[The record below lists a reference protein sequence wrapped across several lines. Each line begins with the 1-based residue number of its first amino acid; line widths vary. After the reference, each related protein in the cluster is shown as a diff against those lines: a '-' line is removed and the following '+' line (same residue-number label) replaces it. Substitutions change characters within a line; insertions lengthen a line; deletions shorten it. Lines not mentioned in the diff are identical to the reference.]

1 MAVELPEPL
10 QWVLLLLA
18 GTRWPEADEDMLRD
32 MAERWRDG
40 AKTLE
45 DAGRSADSA
54 VKRALDGQRGAAADA
69 LGKHWS
75 QFTTGKGTEAEPGYF
90 PGLVQACNGMGD
102 MLEAMA
108 NSAETAKIQIVA
120 QLGILAFE
128 IATAEAEAPFTAGA
142 SLAEIPV
149 FVGISRTAV
158 QQILKQLLKETL
170 QFAAKQAAQ
179 MAAINLLAQGIEV
192 MEGHRKSVDMKELG
206 QNALGGAVAGASGH
220 LIGKGLSAGGSKLG
234 LSSVM
239 ETTAGRMAH
248 GAAVGVGADV
258 STQLITTGHVEGGSL
273 LGSGLSGGASVGL
286 HRGAAAVKGHF
297 NGPPKIPTPHA
308 GPEGAGGATPGA
320 GGAPV
325 FSKSDSGSSSYRG
338 PSAEGLSGG
347 SHEAPAST
355 GSTGSA
361 GSAGGSVGG
370 HSATGLTGG
379 SNGSTGSSGSAGT
392 SSSAATT
399 HGGGEGGASRPENA
413 PAPASG
419 TRGLVPFGSDRPAPV
434 AEHTPA
440 NETAAAGQPTPHTA
454 DRPAPS
460 AEHTPAPETVAAPAA
475 ARGDS
480 AEPAPR
486 PAEPVHQVSES
497 TPRAPETTPRGT
509 EHAPVTHE
517 QAPGQ
522 IHEQAPPQAR
532 QDVQPSP
539 HATTGETRTAPA
551 DPAPAHESRPA
562 AADHAGD
569 RAPVADRPTAAPV
582 HEAPAPSRE
591 TSVPAHD
598 APAPVHETP
607 VHTQQTAAPVHE
619 TSVPTRDTSVPVHET
634 PVHET
639 PAHVPPAHETPVH
652 TQQPTGAVHD
662 TPTPVHETP
671 APAQQTPSHVQP
683 GTGPV
688 HNTAPPVHET
698 PVHEGAA
705 ERPAAAVPH
714 TAAPAAAPAQGHVAG
729 GGGEHRA
736 PAPESEAPAPASSR
750 LDGTGPLGGAPHL
763 ATPGGD
769 THLNGGTRISGGQ
782 TQGRPAPETVPGNV
796 VPDNAASTVQQP
808 AGTPPVSGGFM
819 PGPVPGGGSAHTAGG
834 GARTPSPHATTGPV
848 SQRPVE
854 PTPQPGG
861 GTVRPGAGRT
871 SDTHVPPPPPPPQH
885 QAGGTPRTLGDPN
898 GSSSSAPRTG
908 RTGDEHLPPPPP
920 PPSGNSRIRP
930 IDEAPT
936 PDELAQLHQHPAGP
950 SLIHPPMADPAALAR
965 YKSDNKFNFKLT
977 GELRTAANTLP
988 NNSWGRHDSGVQT
1001 PNGRP
1006 DVKVSPYSQS
1016 FKTHLDP
1023 LTLKALHSDAAGAI
1037 TEPLRNELGAD
1048 AMVYQGNQVL
1058 EAAGNLDF
1066 RTQEHFQQQEIR
1078 RNVLERLARQ
1088 DSQQT
1093 WHPVGE
1099 QRVND
1104 HLDGSTSAMD
1114 GVNRLLGG
1122 HDGHPGFDGIVLGEK
1137 HSASPSWR
1145 FLSENMQGLKAAGVD
1160 RIYVESLRDDAFQ
1173 QHLSDFQ
1180 RPGGTMSPNLE
1191 KMLRTYDRNL
1201 TSPPGHGLYETV
1213 VRAKEEGVTIH
1224 AVDGYP
1230 ARRPHEFGPQALEE
1244 RARLLNSYMNHA
1256 ITEGGGTGKYVLVTG
1271 KAHVHEHAN
1280 SNGHRIPGVAEMLGA
1295 PSVRLTDGGSPNPN
1309 GAPHDA
1315 TAGTD
1320 SGNMRLGYLPR
1331 ESTGQDPA
1339 NAAQQHG
1346 NGAPP
1351 APPAPPVPH
1360 QGGGGSSQQAHGL
1373 GTDNTP
1379 APPAPPVSHQGG
1391 GGSSPSTRSLGGD
1404 TTPPAPPAPPTQ
1416 QHTAG
1421 SSQSGHRTPPAT
1433 TPNTAPASGHNAPA
1447 TGGHHAPST
1456 TGHTNPPAAG
1466 PHNAPSTS
1474 AHDQFLD
1481 RQKQARDAELQALS
1495 GRSPVRDAV
1504 DQLGRE
1510 QRAVATPPPGADR
1523 LRQDLPTMSPQERT
1537 RELAGLTPENRRW
1550 LARDPQTV
1558 DALKNA
1564 LPPKEFAKTAA
1575 ELLVH
1580 VDPRAERAP
1589 SARQEAQQQI
1599 ARMLQDPETA
1609 ARLLKNGADVVVV
1622 PKDVRMP
1629 DVPELNNLR
1638 GVHNNSSAGAG
1649 RGYDDMRGS
1658 GGRHSAITEEN
1669 LLGEHTPI
1677 GHGGHYE
1684 DGYSTTTHEFTH
1696 TVHRYGLDAH
1706 DQKLI
1711 TDTFNQKHGDPNAA
1725 WPDGPRH
1732 DGSGKPVD
1740 NYSSRDEQE
1749 YFAQVTNAYLG
1760 TNHGTDP
1767 YTGQP
1772 RNNGAD
1778 WVRQNEPAML
1788 PLLEKLYGKDPGAVH
1803 GGPANPVH
1811 ATTAEN
1817 RMYEGFRDFM
1827 DRVDGNGSNP
1837 PAQQPPA
1844 TPPPAPSAGNAGQH
1858 GGSSSHLPPPPPK
1871 APGFGSKPAADD
1883 GYSHKID
1890 GEKTFDAIKDFL
1902 PDSAEFDK
1910 VKDSLKKYERSA
1922 LIDGDTDAI
1931 LHAYQ
1936 QQKQLHVDVLR
1947 RNVPE
1952 QLDAVNHR
1960 LDEIAQQAPDRQAE
1974 LAGEKHN
1981 LETAKAHLEDQR
1993 DRLAVYEHEL
2003 ARLKGEPKSGTAEF
2017 KALQDARAQAEPRI
2031 AKDAMARIEEQRKA
2045 VADLRQEAVQ
2055 RRDDAETAYRNE
2067 SNKRTA
2073 TGSTKETAAEAAAKT
2088 TRNVFASRVEDLR
2101 VREEELAQDLR
2112 ARKDALAGNYGATPP
2127 KPKKGAEHELTDGA
2141 YRAAF
2146 GYSDHGVMAGEP
2158 HAEKTVRRMEDGKV
2172 KLGTAVVNRNHV
2184 VADYMVHKYVT
2195 AAVFKARS
2203 FGDEQHRAEA
2213 SRTFSDFADT
2223 MAPDQHRVLDKAGK
2237 QAAKRLGAND
2247 QEHAALAWRDLA
2259 YTAKDVD
2266 LGKAYGND
2274 KLEAAFAPAK
2284 LDDPASAV
2292 AARDEV
2298 RDQLD
2303 RSGLEG
2309 PVKAEF
2315 DRYADTVER
2324 FSGDPSPQHLT
2335 QMKDALAD
2343 VRTKVREQAVEDLA
2357 VIHGVTGP
2365 RHLDDTVAAARQAAA
2380 EPPAGRGNSP
2390 AHQRLADRLDDLARS
2405 YDRLG
2410 QDRQDLK
2417 GLANELRNDPG
2428 AVRPERLEAFAD
2440 ALPNE
2445 RDQLRQDEVDRRREE
2460 AAQTLKPGG
2469 TAAAQQKAAEKLL
2482 PKADA
2487 DIAAVARQYGGG
2499 FPRAGA
2505 GEKHP
2510 AGLFDQAVQ
2519 AKVEDV
2525 PKLIEEITAGLSNSA
2540 SNLRFG
2546 DELTNKWIQNF
2557 LDPHVIRDQDVLTAV
2572 AKGDLP
2578 PEALY
2583 SPHTLDLLRGLRT
2596 LEDTGLAPRE
2606 LRDLMAPKT
2615 EADMVDL
2622 HQPGQKPSASAVN
2635 IADEHGMLNHA
2646 GGRTPVSS
2654 SGDFTRQPGQSANPV
2669 VGSEAL
2675 HDPARDARP
2684 GAEGHEIGTTPP
2696 PATPRPPASQD
2707 TDVVM
2712 ASADHGTPTGTQDH
2726 DTPMLSQ
2733 DQDHPMA
2740 SQQTGRPEK
2749 RRVDPDDDM
2758 LMPDAPPSKRQ
2769 QTGAVPTP
2777 PPPPPVSRS
2786 TAGDHGGTGT
2796 RGFGSLPSP
2805 PPPPGTHTQAAGT
2818 HHAGAGAGTPHQPAA
2833 AHDGAPEHH
2842 GQQHEGPQHE
2852 ADPHQHHED
2861 TDRQPHDDQQV
2872 PPVEPL
2878 LPPVGTPEY
2887 GIMHDPGSFLR
2898 DTPLGVD
2905 FGSGL
2910 RLRTEGLQQ
2919 HQVNS
2924 FLAKFEGSDR
2934 HWFALVRDPA
2944 RSTPDKDAFVLTPA
2958 WEKYAQHSEEF
2969 RPPAGVRLPDPMPD
2983 HHYVTALYAPYKS
2996 GTAGGDH
3003 TIGHVEVPLHPDPAR
3018 PGDGLVF
3025 TGGMNGCAFVATDV
3039 NPHTDTFQLWHF
3051 QSYSAKNNLIGGA
3064 DFRAGKTVTDWFGPD
3079 EYRSPHPFTFEVTN
3093 VLHHG
3098 PDGWHVTSQE
3108 SVQEHGNPHIGK
3120 QTTRP
3125 FRLDPP
3131 SEADR
3136 VQMTVGPYHINAKEQ
3151 VERFDDLANKLQ
3163 NKLPPATDPKFLT
3176 VRNELLGQLGD
3187 LRGRL
3192 VAQADAVGALTQP
3205 GTTMQQVHD
3214 GAAALQQQA
3223 AVDRQHAQ
3231 DESML
3236 FTARMSALGQA
3247 NPRFHELEA
3256 LKRQLFDEFAPQD
3269 ERSWLS
3275 VMSRD
3280 SEGQLQRLAEEQ
3292 HQHDPAPGFGSL
3304 PSAQPPDA
3312 THGTGASEHRQS
3324 RAMDVDEPAPAVPH
3338 RQDADGDTV
3347 MQERSEPNSRKR
3359 GRDEDDRPVAEREA
3373 KRQRTPSYENSDA
3386 VMHDRG
3392 YQAVGTRH
3400 PLTQDLMGYLGGEPK
3415 VHPPMSSSLLGKV
3428 NPHAAPVHPGE
3439 GFRPGNDLN
3448 ACLENVE
3455 AYRDTHFGRPR
3466 VSGQTLHGNVEPI
3479 PGNTLWKRH
3488 DGPALFGEG
3497 DAAVRKLMEKVQAG
3511 GPGSFATVLGAG
3523 KEGAGHAVALVHDRD
3538 GQLRWADLT
3547 DRKVTPATGGMPEN
3561 FRSDWTVW
3569 ASVADPHEN
3578 NISGPHDPN
3587 FMDTYSTFTR
3597 PPAEHAPEPMDVDAF
3612 GTVPPSETVGRSTGD
3627 APPPPPPPPA
3637 FRTGP
3642 VARSGHLPPP
3652 PPPSSVDHTATG
3664 HTADQHTPM
3673 DVDPP
3678 APAATPPR
3686 RTLAVAVQTVVVG
3699 TDHASP
3705 HGRDVYLSEVLPSND
3720 RPMTRFGTD
3729 QRSHTVPWALT
3740 RRAASGLAGRS
3751 AESVWAELTQD
3762 ITEFKKFP
3770 PEPKG
3775 AAEKDYPA
3783 VKARW
3788 DDIVARLDQLPADPS
3803 RRQSLQEW
3811 HRDLGDLVSGYIEL
3825 SQITSFASFADGRA
3839 VGHGEAGMLDRL
3851 GAFQR
3856 GEGPA
3861 PRTDEV
3867 VGTLL
3872 DIKQTASLSEKDVET
3887 AKEHLIRSLH
3897 RAYPEYMTPAN
3908 RADIENQ
3915 LGLQPVTVQ
3924 PPGQLPDGTTGFSRY
3939 ELRAEL
3945 VADIGAHPGDP
3956 SRIGR
3961 IVLSEQSRPD
3971 TQFGSNQYSH
3981 AASWSLMRESLL
3993 SFEGRPRQ
4001 ELESWL
4007 GNRFDE
4013 MQDHV
4018 EGPMSRAVDHA
4029 RQELAKLNTYPQ
4041 HERETRVGDL
4051 VRIFVSAHQSL
4062 PHTTFVDQLQLGSAT
4077 SSGEL
4082 DFSLRG
4088 GDRHDE
4094 LVASHFDGAAP
4105 FNSGD
4110 DRLVRSYRSWQTM
4123 AETLGPVGPETVDLV
4138 AGRTFTAKNL
4148 AQLRASAA
4156 QNPVNQEVGQRYL
4169 QGVLAWDRAVTTA
4182 FPNDGGNAVT
4192 STWQAHRHE
4201 FTMDRFGRPTDPA
4214 VHRQVQA
4221 WFDELNTSQRPS
4233 DAADAIRGLTEY
4245 YRVRSAGGR
4254 RGTERAALVAAMEL
4268 VSPPARVAGGKRP
4281 GDAIGDD
4288 LASQFRRMNPDD
4300 DS

>member
-1 MAVELPEPL
+1 M
-10 QWVLLLLA
+10 
-18 GTRWPEADEDMLRD
+18 
-32 MAERWRDG
+32 
-40 AKTLE
+40 
-45 DAGRSADSA
+45 
-54 VKRALDGQRGAAADA
+54 
-69 LGKHWS
+69 
-75 QFTTGKGTEAEPGYF
+75 
-90 PGLVQACNGMGD
+90 
-102 MLEAMA
+102 
-108 NSAETAKIQIVA
+108 
-120 QLGILAFE
+120 
-128 IATAEAEAPFTAGA
+128 
-142 SLAEIPV
+142 
-149 FVGISRTAV
+149 
-158 QQILKQLLKETL
+158 
-170 QFAAKQAAQ
+170 
-179 MAAINLLAQGIEV
+179 
-192 MEGHRKSVDMKELG
+192 
-206 QNALGGAVAGASGH
+206 
-220 LIGKGLSAGGSKLG
+220 
-234 LSSVM
+234 
-239 ETTAGRMAH
+239 
-248 GAAVGVGADV
+248 
-258 STQLITTGHVEGGSL
+258 
-273 LGSGLSGGASVGL
+273 
-286 HRGAAAVKGHF
+286 
-297 NGPPKIPTPHA
+297 
-308 GPEGAGGATPGA
+308 
-320 GGAPV
+320 
-325 FSKSDSGSSSYRG
+325 
-338 PSAEGLSGG
+338 
-347 SHEAPAST
+347 
-355 GSTGSA
+355 
-361 GSAGGSVGG
+361 
-370 HSATGLTGG
+370 
-379 SNGSTGSSGSAGT
+379 
-392 SSSAATT
+392 
-399 HGGGEGGASRPENA
+399 
-413 PAPASG
+413 
-419 TRGLVPFGSDRPAPV
+419 
-434 AEHTPA
+434 
-440 NETAAAGQPTPHTA
+440 
-454 DRPAPS
+454 
-460 AEHTPAPETVAAPAA
+460 
-475 ARGDS
+475 
-480 AEPAPR
+480 
-486 PAEPVHQVSES
+486 
-497 TPRAPETTPRGT
+497 
-509 EHAPVTHE
+509 
-517 QAPGQ
+517 
-522 IHEQAPPQAR
+522 
-532 QDVQPSP
+532 
-539 HATTGETRTAPA
+539 
-551 DPAPAHESRPA
+551 
-562 AADHAGD
+562 
-569 RAPVADRPTAAPV
+569 
-582 HEAPAPSRE
+582 
-591 TSVPAHD
+591 
-598 APAPVHETP
+598 
-607 VHTQQTAAPVHE
+607 
-619 TSVPTRDTSVPVHET
+619 
-634 PVHET
+634 
-639 PAHVPPAHETPVH
+639 
-652 TQQPTGAVHD
+652 
-662 TPTPVHETP
+662 
-671 APAQQTPSHVQP
+671 
-683 GTGPV
+683 
-688 HNTAPPVHET
+688 
-698 PVHEGAA
+698 
-705 ERPAAAVPH
+705 
-714 TAAPAAAPAQGHVAG
+714 
-729 GGGEHRA
+729 
-736 PAPESEAPAPASSR
+736 
-750 LDGTGPLGGAPHL
+750 
-763 ATPGGD
+763 
-769 THLNGGTRISGGQ
+769 
-782 TQGRPAPETVPGNV
+782 
-796 VPDNAASTVQQP
+796 
-808 AGTPPVSGGFM
+808 
-819 PGPVPGGGSAHTAGG
+819 
-834 GARTPSPHATTGPV
+834 

-898 GSSSSAPRTG
+898 GSSSTPRTG

-920 PPSGNSRIRP
+920 PSGNSRIRP
-930 IDEAPT
+930 IDERPT
-936 PDELAQLHQHPAGP
+936 PDELAQLHQHPDGP
-950 SLIHPPMADPAALAR
+950 SLIHPPKANAAALAQ
-965 YKSDNKFNFKLT
+965 YKSNNKFNFKLT
-977 GELRTAANTLP
+977 GELHTAANTLP
-988 NNSWGRHDSGVQT
+988 HSSWGRHDSGVQT
-1001 PNGRP
+1001 PSGRP

-1023 LTLKALHSDAAGAI
+1023 LTLKALHSQAAGAI
-1037 TEPLRNELGAD
+1037 TPHLRNELGPE
-1048 AMVYQGNQVL
+1048 AMAFQGNQVL

-1066 RTQEHFQQQEIR
+1066 RTQEHFQQQEFR

-1088 DSQQT
+1088 DSGQT

-1122 HDGHPGFDGIVLGEK
+1122 HDGRPGFDGIVLGEA
-1137 HSASPSWR
+1137 HNQSPSWR
-1145 FLSENMQGLKAAGVD
+1145 FLNENMHDLKTAGVD

-1173 QHLSDFQ
+1173 QHLNDFQ

-1191 KMLRTYDRNL
+1191 KMLRTYDTNL
-1201 TSPPGHGLYETV
+1201 NSPPGHGLYDTV

-1230 ARRPHEFGPQALEE
+1230 ARRPNEFGPQALQE

-1256 ITEGGGTGKYVLVTG
+1256 ISEGGGTGKYVLVTG

-1295 PSVRLTDGGSPNPN
+1295 PAVRLTDSGRPNPN

-1315 TAGTD
+1315 STATG
-1320 SGNMRLGYLPR
+1320 SGNMRLGYLAP
-1331 ESTGQDPA
+1331 ESTGHDPA
-1339 NAAQQHG
+1339 NAAGQHG

-1351 APPAPPVPH
+1351 APPAPPVSH
-1360 QGGGGSSQQAHGL
+1360 QNEGSSSQSTRSL
-1373 GTDNTP
+1373 GGDNTP
-1379 APPAPPVSHQGG
+1379 APPAPPVSHQNE
-1391 GGSSPSTRSLGGD
+1391 GGSSQSTRGLGGD
-1404 TTPPAPPAPPTQ
+1404 NNPPAPPAPPTQ
-1416 QHTAG
+1416 HTAAG
-1421 SSQSGHRTPPAT
+1421 SSQSGHQPPAAT
-1433 TPNTAPASGHNAPA
+1433 TPNTTPNATPNTAPNAAPNTAPNAAPNTAPASGHTAPS
-1447 TGGHHAPST
+1447 TGGHNTPST
-1456 TGHTNPPAAG
+1456 TGHTNPPATG
-1466 PHNAPSTS
+1466 HTNTPSTS

-1495 GRSPVRDAV
+1495 GKSPVRDAV
-1504 DQLGRE
+1504 GQLGRE

-1523 LRQDLPTMSPQERT
+1523 LRQDLPTMSAQERT

-1558 DALKNA
+1558 DALKNS

-1575 ELLVH
+1575 ELMVH

-1599 ARMLQDPETA
+1599 ARMLQDPETT

-1658 GGRHSAITEEN
+1658 GGRHSAVTEEN

-1677 GHGGHYE
+1677 GHGGHYQ

-1711 TDTFNQKHGDPNAA
+1711 TDTFNQKQGDPNAA

-1788 PLLEKLYGKDPGAVH
+1788 PLLERLYGKDPGAVH
-1803 GGPANPVH
+1803 TGPANPVH

-1817 RMYEGFRDFM
+1817 QMYEGFRDFM
-1827 DRVDGNGSNP
+1827 DRVDGNGSTT
-1837 PAQQPPA
+1837 PAHQPPT
-1844 TPPPAPSAGNAGQH
+1844 TPPPTPPAANPGQH
-1858 GGSSSHLPPPPPK
+1858 GGGSSHLPPPPPK
-1871 APGFGSKPAADD
+1871 APGFGSKPAAGD

-1910 VKDSLKKYERSA
+1910 VKDNLKKYERSA

-1931 LHAYQ
+1931 LHSYQ

-1952 QLDAVNHR
+1952 SLDAVNHR
-1960 LDEIAQQAPDRQAE
+1960 LDEITHQTPDRQAE

-1981 LETAKAHLEDQR
+1981 LETAKAHLEGQR

-2003 ARLKGEPKSGTAEF
+2003 ARLKGEPKPGTPEL
-2017 KALQDARAQAEPRI
+2017 KALQDARQQAEPRI

-2045 VADLRQEAVQ
+2045 VADLRQEADQ
-2055 RRDDAETAYRNE
+2055 RLNDAETAYQNE
-2067 SNKRTA
+2067 NSKRTA

-2088 TRNVFASRVEDLR
+2088 TRNVFASRVEDLK
-2101 VREEELAQDLR
+2101 VRDAELAQDLQ
-2112 ARKDALAGNYGATPP
+2112 ARKDALAGNYGPTPP

-2158 HAEKTVRRMEDGKV
+2158 HAEKTVRRMVDGDV
-2172 KLGTAVVNRNHV
+2172 KLGAAVVNRNHV

-2203 FGDEQHRAEA
+2203 FGDEQHRVEA
-2213 SRTFSDFADT
+2213 SKTFSDFADT
-2223 MAPDQHRVLDKAGK
+2223 MAPDQHRVYDKDGK
-2237 QAAKRLGAND
+2237 RAAKRLDAKGGV
-2247 QEHAALAWRDLA
+2247 EHAALTWRDLG

-2266 LGKAYGND
+2266 LRAAYGND
-2274 KLEAAFAPAK
+2274 RLAPAFSPAK
-2284 LDDPASAV
+2284 MDDPASAG
-2292 AARDEV
+2292 AAKQELQN
-2298 RDQLD
+2298 QLN
-2303 RSGLEG
+2303 RSGLDG
-2309 PVKAEF
+2309 PAKAQF
-2315 DRYADTVER
+2315 DRYADTVAR
-2324 FSGDPSPQHLT
+2324 FSDDPSPQHLAE
-2335 QMKDALAD
+2335 MKDALAD
-2343 VRTKVREQAVEDLA
+2343 VHTKVREQAVEDLG
-2357 VIHGVTGP
+2357 VVHGVTGP

-2380 EPPAGRGNSP
+2380 EPPGGPGGSP
-2390 AHQRLADRLDDLARS
+2390 AHERLADRLDDLAGA

-2417 GLANELRNDPG
+2417 SLAHDLRNDPN
-2428 AVRPERLEAFAD
+2428 AVRPEQLEAFAD
-2440 ALPNE
+2440 KLPNE
-2445 RDQLRQDEVDRRREE
+2445 REQLRRDEVQHRLDE
-2460 AAQTLKPGG
+2460 AGETLRPGG
-2469 TAAAQQKAAEKLL
+2469 TPAAIKSAAAKLL

-2487 DIAAVARQYGGG
+2487 DIRTVGEQYGGA

-2510 AGLFDQAVQ
+2510 AGLFDQAVK

-2557 LDPHVIRDQDVLTAV
+2557 LDPHVVRDQDVLTAV

-2622 HQPGQKPSASAVN
+2622 HGPGQKPSASAVN

-2646 GGRTPVSS
+2646 GGETPVSS

-2675 HDPARDARP
+2675 HDPGRDARP
-2684 GAEGHEIGTTPP
+2684 GAEGREIGATPP
-2696 PATPRPPASQD
+2696 PATPHPAASQD

-2712 ASADHGTPTGTQDH
+2712 ASQGHDTPTGSQDH
-2726 DTPMLSQ
+2726 DTPMPSQSHGTPTPTPTQGHDVPMLSQ
-2733 DQDHPMA
+2733 SQDHPMA
-2740 SQQTGRPEK
+2740 SQQTTRPDK
-2749 RRVDPDDDM
+2749 RRQDSGDDV
-2758 LMPDAPPSKRQ
+2758 LMAQAPPLKRR

-2777 PPPPPVSRS
+2777 PPPPPVSHPAAS
-2786 TAGDHGGTGT
+2786 GHQGTGT
-2796 RGFGSLPSP
+2796 RGFGTLPSP
-2805 PPPPGTHTQAAGT
+2805 PPPTGNHTPAAGQHNSASGSGT
-2818 HHAGAGAGTPHQPAA
+2818 SHHPAVEHGGTAEHQ
-2833 AHDGAPEHH
+2833 
-2842 GQQHEGPQHE
+2842 GQQHE
-2852 ADPHQHHED
+2852 ADPQQHHED
-2861 TDRQPHDDQQV
+2861 TDQQPHDDQQT

-2910 RLRTEGLQQ
+2910 KLRTEGLQQ

-2924 FLAKFEGSDR
+2924 FLARFESSDR

-2996 GTAGGDH
+2996 GTAGADH

-3051 QSYSAKNNLIGGA
+3051 QSYSANNNLIGGA

-3108 SVQEHGNPHIGK
+3108 SVQEQGNPHLGQ

-3136 VQMTVGPYHINAKEQ
+3136 VRMTVGPYHINAKEQ

-3163 NKLPPATDPKFLT
+3163 SKLPPATDPNFRT
-3176 VRNELLGQLGD
+3176 VRNDLLGQLGD

-3192 VAQADAVGALTQP
+3192 VAQADAVGALAQP
-3205 GTTMQQVHD
+3205 DTTMQQVHD
-3214 GAAALQQQA
+3214 GAAALHQQA
-3223 AVDRQHAQ
+3223 AANHQHAQ
-3231 DESML
+3231 GESML
-3236 FTARMSALGQA
+3236 FTARMSAMGHS

-3256 LKRQLFDEFAPQD
+3256 LQRQLFDEFAPQND
-3269 ERSWLS
+3269 RSWLS

-3280 SEGQLQRLAEEQ
+3280 SAGQLQSMADAQ
-3292 HQHDPAPGFGSL
+3292 HNPAQGFGAL
-3304 PSAQPPDA
+3304 PASPPPAA
-3312 THGTGASEHRQS
+3312 THGTGTTEHRQPEP
-3324 RAMDVDEPAPAVPH
+3324 MDVDQPDRTVPH
-3338 RQDADGDTV
+3338 QRDADGDAV
-3347 MQERSEPNSRKR
+3347 MHEPAQSNDRKR
-3359 GRDEDDRPVAEREA
+3359 GRSEDDDQDDQPVVEREV
-3373 KRQRTPSYENSDA
+3373 KRRRTPSYENTDA

-3392 YQAVGTRH
+3392 YQAVAAQH
-3400 PLTQDLMGYLGGEPK
+3400 PLTQDLVRYLGGEPK

-3428 NPHAAPVHPGE
+3428 NPHAAPVHPAE
-3439 GFRPGNDLN
+3439 GFRVGNDLN

-3497 DAAVRKLMEKVQAG
+3497 DAAVGKLMETVRAG

-3597 PPAEHAPEPMDVDAF
+3597 PRTEHTPEPMDVDDF
-3612 GTVPPSETVGRSTGD
+3612 GTVPPSEAVGRFTGHPDDADGQAGRFAEDRLVALQTHTEQIYEQIQTSLGRLALGDEGLTGRPDRTAAELQYNLWSGPERWASDAELGPRYGSAVEQTGEYQAHHAPGFTMDGTAYHYDALDQLKAAGYPDSRPPKDPEYQKQLVDWLKQNEADGVPYDPKAVEQKFRELRNAATGTKNEVQDGSTPTDGPEVLVNLHGTQFRNAWDIASDSVAESAALAMAPVRSYGLDEPSALGTGTAHPAPDGTVQARQEIPMVVKVSDEVAGTLRENVQLRHEIARLAGDEQTRNDLTVLAARAGHGIQQFQDGAHLLETGRRPEERAQSARQMLQGRNEFLDAIREFDARLKDRELPAADGGHGNAAEWLRNFEQQGAQQGFGSRLSETQAPAHGD

-3642 VARSGHLPPP
+3642 VSRSGDVPPP
-3652 PPPSSVDHTATG
+3652 PPPPTTTDHPTIDHTTN
-3664 HTADQHTPM
+3664 QHTPM
-3673 DVDPP
+3673 DVDSPP
-3678 APAATPPR
+3678 APPQR
-3686 RTLAVAVQTVVVG
+3686 RTLAVAVQTAVVG
-3699 TDHASP
+3699 NP
-3705 HGRDVYLSEVLPSND
+3705 HGPLRGQDVFLSEVVPSND

-3740 RRAASGLAGRS
+3740 RRAAGGLAGRD
-3751 AESVWAELTQD
+3751 AASVWTELKADVAEFQ
-3762 ITEFKKFP
+3762 KFP
-3770 PEPKG
+3770 PEAKG
-3775 AAEKDYPA
+3775 AAQKDHAA

-3788 DDIVARLDQLPADPS
+3788 DDIVNRLNELPDHPPAH
-3803 RRQSLQEW
+3803 QSLQEW
-3811 HRDLGDLVSGYIEL
+3811 HRNLGDLVSGYIEI

-3851 GAFQR
+3851 GRFEEQ
-3856 GEGPA
+3856 GGQP

-3872 DIKQTASLSEKDVET
+3872 DIKQSSSLSPEDAKA

-3897 RAYPEYMTPAN
+3897 RAYPSYMTQD
-3908 RADIENQ
+3908 RRTEIEQQ
-3915 LGLQPVTVQ
+3915 LGLRPVAVHPT
-3924 PPGQLPDGTTGFSRY
+3924 GQLPPGASGFTRY
-3939 ELRAEL
+3939 ELKAEL
-3945 VADIGAHPGDP
+3945 VADIVADP
-3956 SRIGR
+3956 HNPAQIGK

-3993 SFEGRPRQ
+3993 SFEGKPQ
-4001 ELESWL
+4001 HELETWL
-4007 GNRFDE
+4007 GNRFDSMDAHGNLDPE
-4013 MQDHV
+4013 MSQ
-4018 EGPMSRAVDHA
+4018 AVDHA
-4029 RQELAKLNTYPQ
+4029 RRELASMDSYPP
-4041 HERETRVGDL
+4041 HERAARVGDL
-4051 VRIFVSAHQSL
+4051 VRVFVSAHQKL
-4062 PHTTFVDQLQLGSAT
+4062 PHTTFVDQVQLGSAT

-4082 DFSLRG
+4082 DFGLRG
-4088 GDRHDE
+4088 GPRHDN

-4105 FNSGD
+4105 FNTSG
-4110 DRLVRSYRSWQTM
+4110 DRLVRSYQSWQNM
-4123 AETLGPVGPETVDLV
+4123 AETLGPVRQETVNLV
-4138 AGRTFTAKNL
+4138 ADRTFTDKNL
-4148 AQLRASAA
+4148 QQLRAAGLLTPVDNRIGSA
-4156 QNPVNQEVGQRYL
+4156 YL
-4169 QGVLAWDRAVTTA
+4169 EGLLSWDRGVTTA
-4182 FPNDGGNAVT
+4182 FPAHGNDAVT
-4192 STWQAHRHE
+4192 TAWQAHRDE
-4201 FTMDRFGRPTDPA
+4201 FTVERFGRPTDPG
-4214 VHRQVQA
+4214 VRRQVEA
-4221 WFDELNTSQRPS
+4221 WFDQVRTADRPS
-4233 DAADAIRGLTEY
+4233 DAGAALEGLSKY
-4245 YRVRSAGGR
+4245 YEALSNQGR
-4254 RGTERAALVAAMEL
+4254 RGTERGALAAAL
-4268 VSPPARVAGGKRP
+4268 PPPPPAGGKRR
-4281 GDAIGDD
+4281 GDD
-4288 LASQFRRMNPDD
+4288 TGDIARQVRRIGLDD
-4300 DS
+4300 